1 MVLNDREENVA
12 ASISD
17 CIGIYIHIPFCVKKC
32 LYCDF
37 TSFTPGAIPEDEY
50 IRALI
55 KEMKSRKGEGQD
67 NVVETIYFGG
77 GTPSL
82 FSPKSIETI
91 LGAIS
96 TNFKI
101 VPPHPT
107 SFDAVRPE
115 LVEGVNRS
123 QDRPLPQ
130 VEREITLEVN
140 PGTINMGKLKGYR
153 DAGVNRLSIGVQ
165 SLNDGILTTLGR
177 IHNRQQALGAYEDAR
192 EAGFD
197 NIGID
202 LIHSIPGE
210 SLSDWKRELKEVV
223 LLGPEHISAYSLTIE
238 EGTPFHCQLQKGLL
252 PLPTEETQVDML
264 LTTEE
269 VLGKAGYEH
278 YEVSNY
284 ALPGFRSRHNQIY
297 WKGGEYLGLGVS
309 AHSYIS
315 GQWSV
320 VCGQRIR
327 TANSS
332 NLEEYFRLINEK
344 GNAVIEEEV
353 LTKEKAMGE
362 AVFLGLRMLEGI
374 DLTEFEKRFGVTIEA
389 TYPDAVIELTEKG
402 LLEITQGHLRLT
414 KQGLLLLNDVSLRFV

>member
-1 MVLNDREENVA
+1 MEVR
-12 ASISD
+12 
-17 CIGIYIHIPFCVKKC
+17 GK
-32 LYCDF
+32 
-37 TSFTPGAIPEDEY
+37 GAET
-50 IRALI
+50 
-55 KEMKSRKGEGQD
+55 KS
-67 NVVETIYFGG
+67 VETIYFGG

-82 FSPKSIETI
+82 LSPKSIETI

-96 TNFKI
+96 KNFKI
-101 VPPHPT
+101 VPPH
-107 SFDAVRPE
+107 
-115 LVEGVNRS
+115 
-123 QDRPLPQ
+123 PQ
-130 VEREITLEVN
+130 VEREITLEIN
-140 PGTINMGKLKGYR
+140 PGTVNLEKLKGYR

-165 SLNDGILTTLGR
+165 SLNDTLLTTLGR

-252 PLPTEETQVDML
+252 ALPSEETQVDMFL
-264 LTTEE
+264 ATEE
-269 VLGKAGYEH
+269 ILENAGYEH

-320 VCGQRIR
+320 VSGQRIR

-344 GNAVIEEEV
+344 GNAVLQEEM

-362 AVFLGLRMLEGI
+362 YLFLGLRMMEGI
-374 DLTEFEKRFGVTIEA
+374 NLKDFEERFGIEIETA
-389 TYPDAVIELTEKG
+389 YPDAVSDLTQKG
-402 LLEITQGHLRLT
+402 LLDISQGHLRLT
-414 KQGLLLLNDVSLRFV
+414 KQGLLLLNEVSFRFV

>member
-1 MVLNDREENVA
+1 M
-12 ASISD
+12 
-17 CIGIYIHIPFCVKKC
+17 
-32 LYCDF
+32 
-37 TSFTPGAIPEDEY
+37 
-50 IRALI
+50 
-55 KEMKSRKGEGQD
+55 
-67 NVVETIYFGG
+67 ETVYFGG

-82 FSPKSIETI
+82 LSPTSIETI
-91 LGAIS
+91 LSAIS
-96 TNFKI
+96 KFFKI
-101 VPPHPT
+101 APPHP
-107 SFDAVRPE
+107 D
-115 LVEGVNRS
+115 
-123 QDRPLPQ
+123 PLPQ
-130 VEREITLEVN
+130 GERKYLKGPEITIEVN
-140 PGTINMGKLKGYR
+140 PGTVKLEKLKGYR
-153 DAGVNRLSIGVQ
+153 DAGVNRLSIGGP
-165 SLNDGILTTLGR
+165 SLNDTHLTTLGR

-192 EAGFD
+192 EAGFE

-252 PLPTEETQVDML
+252 ALPSEETQVDMFL
-264 LTTEE
+264 ATEE
-269 VLGKAGYEH
+269 ILENAGYEH

-320 VCGQRIR
+320 VSGQRIR

-344 GNAVIEEEV
+344 GNAVLQEEM

-362 AVFLGLRMLEGI
+362 YLFLGLRMMEGI
-374 DLTEFEKRFGVTIEA
+374 NLKDFEERFGIEIETA
-389 TYPDAVIELTEKG
+389 YPDAVSDLTQKG
-402 LLEITQGHLRLT
+402 LLDISQGHLRLT
-414 KQGLLLLNDVSLRFV
+414 KQGLLLLNEVSFRFV